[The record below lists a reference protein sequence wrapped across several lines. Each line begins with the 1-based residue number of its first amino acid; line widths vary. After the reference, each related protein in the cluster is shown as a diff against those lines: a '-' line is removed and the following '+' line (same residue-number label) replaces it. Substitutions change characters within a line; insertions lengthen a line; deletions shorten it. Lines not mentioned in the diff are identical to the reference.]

1 MGQTNY
7 IVAIELSSSKV
18 TGAVGIETYNGIK
31 IIATTS
37 TPVDGYISKGVV
49 RNVDKTS
56 EAITY
61 IINSLEPNLTNEDGK
76 EIMIKKA
83 YVSLAGLTIQSVQS
97 KVTRGFDT
105 YTKITSDIIN
115 DMELENDERFQ
126 VPEGYSKV
134 QVITQEYK
142 VDGKTDHNPVGAPA
156 MTIEGSY
163 LSIVIKK
170 QFLEQLN
177 ESFRQANVE
186 IADSFIAARMDADIL
201 LTKDVRRN
209 GCALVNIGADT
220 TTISIYN
227 NDNLRMLKVL
237 PLGSRN
243 ITRDL
248 CAEQISYDA
257 AEVIKITRGY
267 KPLTNE
273 TEPIDNETVNNIICA
288 RMGEILQNVKYQI
301 EESGEMIHNIIFTGG
316 GARLKNLNILLEEYL
331 PNFKTSIVSDPQL
344 AFECKPGV
352 NTFGIFTTALY
363 GLLNQGKENCC
374 EEVVYEAPI
383 AGGTLFTDDAMQ
395 GNGSSTDNSIKA
407 DPNAEKAKQEE
418 EERKRIEEEIRK
430 KEEEIRLKKEEEK
443 KEKERKKQER
453 KKKVLVSF
461 GDLFGSFKEYIKDA
475 TSEDENDSINN
486 DEE

>member
-7 IVAIELSSSKV
+7 IVAIELSSSEV
-18 TGAVGIETYNGIK
+18 TGAVGIETYNGMK
-31 IIATTS
+31 IIATAS
-37 TPVDGYISKGVV
+37 TRVDGYISKGVV

-61 IINSLEPNLTNEDGK
+61 IINSLEPALIGDDGR

-83 YVSLAGLTIQSVQS
+83 YVSLAGLTIHSIQS

-115 DMELENDERFQ
+115 EMELENDERFQ
-126 VPEGYSKV
+126 VPEGYSRV

-156 MTIEGSY
+156 MTIEGYY
-163 LSIVIKK
+163 LNIVIKK

-177 ESFRQANVE
+177 ESFRQANVD
-186 IADSFIAARMDADIL
+186 IADSFIAARMDSDIL
-201 LTKDVRRN
+201 LTKDARRN

-220 TTISIYN
+220 TTIAIYN

-237 PLGSRN
+237 PLGSNN

-248 CAEQISYDA
+248 CAEQISYDE
-257 AEVIKITRGY
+257 AEVIKMTRGY
-267 KPLTNE
+267 KAAGNE
-273 TEPIDNETVNNIICA
+273 KEPIDNETINNVICA

-316 GARLKNLNILLEEYL
+316 GSKLKNMNILLEEYL
-331 PNFKTSIVSDPQL
+331 PNFKTSIVADPQL
-344 AFECKPGV
+344 AFECKQGV
-352 NTFGIFTTALY
+352 NTYGIFTTALY
-363 GLLNQGKENCC
+363 GLLNHGKENCC
-374 EEVVYEAPI
+374 EEEKYESQAA
-383 AGGTLFTDDAMQ
+383 AGELFSVDAMT
-395 GNGSSTDNSIKA
+395 GNNTPDENKA
-407 DPNAEKAKQEE
+407 TVDTEE
-418 EERKRIEEEIRK
+418 EERKRREEEERK
-430 KEEEIRLKKEEEK
+430 RKEEEERIK
-443 KEKERKKQER
+443 KEKEEKIKKQKEKAWQGMR
-453 KKKVLVSF
+453 
-461 GDLFGSFKEYIKDA
+461 DLFGGFKTFLKDA
-475 TSEDENDSINN
+475 TSEDEDDEINR

>member
-18 TGAVGIETYNGIK
+18 TGAVGIETYNGMK
-31 IIATTS
+31 IIATAS
-37 TPVDGYISKGVV
+37 TRVDGYISKGVV

-56 EAITY
+56 EAITS
-61 IINSLEPNLTNEDGK
+61 IINNLESNLTDDNK
-76 EIMIKKA
+76 QEIMIKKA
-83 YVSLAGLTIQSVQS
+83 YVSLAGLTIHSIQS
-97 KVTRGFDT
+97 KITRGFDT
-105 YTKITSDIIN
+105 YTKITSDIIKE
-115 DMELENDERFQ
+115 MELENDERFQ

-142 VDGKTDHNPVGAPA
+142 VDGKTDNNPVGAPA
-156 MTIEGSY
+156 MTIEGYY
-163 LSIVIKK
+163 LNIVIRK
-170 QFLEQLN
+170 QLLEQLN
-177 ESFRQANVE
+177 ESFNQANVE
-186 IADSFIAARMDADIL
+186 IEDSFIAARMDADIL
-201 LTKDVRRN
+201 LTKDSRRN

-220 TTISIYN
+220 TTIAIYN

-237 PLGSRN
+237 PLGSNN

-248 CAEQISYDA
+248 CAEQISYDE

-267 KPLTNE
+267 KAQTDE
-273 TEPIDNETVNNIICA
+273 KESVDNETLNNVINA

-316 GARLKNLNILLEEYL
+316 GSKLKNLTLLFEEYL
-331 PNFKTSIVSDPQL
+331 PNFKTSIVADPQL

-374 EEVVYEAPI
+374 EKVKYEPVAA
-383 AGGTLFTDDAMQ
+383 AGELFSADAMS
-395 GNGSSTDNSIKA
+395 GNDTAPEEENAIV
-407 DPNAEKAKQEE
+407 DPEE
-418 EERKRIEEEIRK
+418 EERKRREEEEKERK
-430 KEEEIRLKKEEEK
+430 RKEEEERKK
-443 KEKERKKQER
+443 KEKEEKNR
-453 KKKVLVSF
+453 KKKEKREKAWK
-461 GDLFGSFKEYIKDA
+461 GIGNLFRTFIDDA
-475 TSEDENDSINN
+475 TSEDENDEINR

>member
-18 TGAVGIETYNGIK
+18 TGAVGIETYNGMK
-31 IIATTS
+31 IIATAS
-37 TPVDGYISKGVV
+37 TRVDGYISKGVV

-61 IINSLEPNLTNEDGK
+61 IINSLEPNLIGENGE

-83 YVSLAGLTIQSVQS
+83 YVSLAGLTIHSIQS
-97 KVTRGFDT
+97 KITRGFDT

-115 DMELENDERFQ
+115 EMELENDYRFQ

-156 MTIEGSY
+156 MTIEGCY
-163 LSIVIKK
+163 LNIVIKK
-170 QFLEQLN
+170 QFLEQLK
-177 ESFRQANVE
+177 ESFKQANVE
-186 IADSFIAARMDADIL
+186 IEDSFIAARMDADIL
-201 LTKDVRRN
+201 LTKDARRN
-209 GCALVNIGADT
+209 GCALVNIGAET
-220 TTISIYN
+220 TTIAIYN

-237 PLGSRN
+237 PLGSNN

-248 CAEQISYDA
+248 CAEQISYDE

-267 KPLTNE
+267 KAPGNE
-273 TEPIDNETVNNIICA
+273 KEPIDNETASNVINA
-288 RMGEILQNVKYQI
+288 RMGEIMQNVKYQI

-316 GARLKNLNILLEEYL
+316 GSRLKNINLLFEEYL
-331 PNFKTSIVSDPQL
+331 PNFKTSIVADPQL

-374 EEVVYEAPI
+374 EEVKYEPQAA
-383 AGGTLFTDDAMQ
+383 AGELFSADAMT
-395 GNGSSTDNSIKA
+395 GNDTTTEEE
-407 DPNAEKAKQEE
+407 NATVSPEEEENKRREE
-418 EERKRIEEEIRK
+418 EERDRK
-430 KEEEIRLKKEEEK
+430 IKEEEEKEKEKK
-443 KEKERKKQER
+443 KEK
-453 KKKVLVSF
+453 KKKKKENTWSF
-461 GDLFGSFKEYIKDA
+461 GDLFGGIRTYLHDA
-475 TSEDENDSINN
+475 ASEDENDEINKE
-486 DEE
+486 DE

>member
-18 TGAVGIETYNGIK
+18 TGAVGIETYNGMK
-31 IIATTS
+31 IIATAS
-37 TPVDGYISKGVV
+37 TRVDGYISKGVV

-61 IINSLEPNLTNEDGK
+61 IINSLEPNLIGENGE

-83 YVSLAGLTIQSVQS
+83 YVSLAGLTIHSIQS
-97 KVTRGFDT
+97 KITRGFDT

-115 DMELENDERFQ
+115 EMELENDYRFQ

-156 MTIEGSY
+156 MTIEGCY
-163 LSIVIKK
+163 LNIVIKK
-170 QFLEQLN
+170 QFLEQLK
-177 ESFRQANVE
+177 ESFKQANVE
-186 IADSFIAARMDADIL
+186 IEDSFIAARMDADIL
-201 LTKDVRRN
+201 LTKDARRN
-209 GCALVNIGADT
+209 GCALVNIGAET
-220 TTISIYN
+220 TTIAIYN

-237 PLGSRN
+237 PLGSNN

-248 CAEQISYDA
+248 CAEQISYDE

-267 KPLTNE
+267 KAPGNE
-273 TEPIDNETVNNIICA
+273 KEPIDNETASNVINA
-288 RMGEILQNVKYQI
+288 RMGEIMQNVKYQI

-316 GARLKNLNILLEEYL
+316 GSRLKNINLLFEEYL
-331 PNFKTSIVSDPQL
+331 PNFKTSIVADPQL

-374 EEVVYEAPI
+374 EEVKYEPQAA
-383 AGGTLFTDDAMQ
+383 AGELFSADAMT
-395 GNGSSTDNSIKA
+395 GNDTTTEEE
-407 DPNAEKAKQEE
+407 NATVSPDEEENKRREE
-418 EERKRIEEEIRK
+418 EERDRK
-430 KEEEIRLKKEEEK
+430 IKEEEEKEKEKK
-443 KEKERKKQER
+443 KEK
-453 KKKVLVSF
+453 KKKKKENTWSL
-461 GDLFGSFKEYIKDA
+461 GDLFGGIRTYLHDA
-475 TSEDENDSINN
+475 ASEDENDEINKE
-486 DEE
+486 DE

>member
-18 TGAVGIETYNGIK
+18 TGAVGIETYNGMK
-31 IIATTS
+31 IIATAS
-37 TPVDGYISKGVV
+37 TRVDGYISKGVV

-61 IINSLEPNLTNEDGK
+61 IINSLEPNLIGENGE

-83 YVSLAGLTIQSVQS
+83 YVSLAGLTIHSIQS
-97 KVTRGFDT
+97 KITRGFDT

-115 DMELENDERFQ
+115 EMELENDYRFQ

-156 MTIEGSY
+156 MTIEGCY
-163 LSIVIKK
+163 LNIVIKK
-170 QFLEQLN
+170 QFLEQLK
-177 ESFRQANVE
+177 ESFKQANVE
-186 IADSFIAARMDADIL
+186 IEDSFIAARMDADIL
-201 LTKDVRRN
+201 LTKDARRN
-209 GCALVNIGADT
+209 GCALVNIGAET
-220 TTISIYN
+220 TTIAIYN

-237 PLGSRN
+237 PLGSNN

-248 CAEQISYDA
+248 CAEQISYDE

-267 KPLTNE
+267 KAPGNE
-273 TEPIDNETVNNIICA
+273 KEPIDNETASNVINA
-288 RMGEILQNVKYQI
+288 RMGEIMQNVKYQI

-316 GARLKNLNILLEEYL
+316 GSRLKNINLLFEEYL
-331 PNFKTSIVSDPQL
+331 PNFKTSIVADPQL

-374 EEVVYEAPI
+374 EEVKYEPQAA
-383 AGGTLFTDDAMQ
+383 AGELFSADAMT
-395 GNGSSTDNSIKA
+395 GNDTTTEEE
-407 DPNAEKAKQEE
+407 NATVSPEE
-418 EERKRIEEEIRK
+418 EERKRREEQEMKR
-430 KEEEIRLKKEEEK
+430 KEEEEERKK
-443 KEKERKKQER
+443 KEKER
-453 KKKVLVSF
+453 
-461 GDLFGSFKEYIKDA
+461 I
-475 TSEDENDSINN
+475 
-486 DEE
+486 